1 MKIERLL
8 QKTVESAD
16 DVVLEE
22 DKVPENNQIGSEV
35 IRFLFMPS
43 IATSNFSEAE
53 YSKEIFKDMELVKKK
68 LKMHGGKIK
77 ITFSSEQHCEYT
89 ISFFKI

>member
-1 MKIERLL
+1 
-8 QKTVESAD
+8 
-16 DVVLEE
+16 
-22 DKVPENNQIGSEV
+22 GSEV
-35 IRFLFMPS
+35 IKFLFMPS
-43 IATSNFSEAE
+43 IATSNLSEAE

-89 ISFFKI
+89 VSFFKI